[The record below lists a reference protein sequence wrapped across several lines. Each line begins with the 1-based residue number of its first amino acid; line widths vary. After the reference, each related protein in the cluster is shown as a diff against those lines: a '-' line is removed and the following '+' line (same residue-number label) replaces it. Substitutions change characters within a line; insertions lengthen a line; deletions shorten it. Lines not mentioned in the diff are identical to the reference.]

1 MCPSRPAK
9 TTTPPAC
16 GRPCDCLIQAA
27 AKVASLETELAALK
41 RDKRRLSKDLAAAK
55 RTIAG
60 LETVRDEQTKRAKAL
75 QEQLERAEQEGHRQA
90 APNRVAEDKRVP
102 ENEKRK
108 PGRKKGHEGSY
119 RKPPEK
125 VDERVEVP
133 LPCCP
138 HCKGPVTDVK
148 PRTQFIAKL
157 VFRVEHLELTTHT
170 GMCAH
175 CGQVHSTHP
184 EQVSTA
190 TGSAKTHLGQSAL
203 AFAAE
208 LSKRH
213 GVTTGGVC
221 AILKTMGLSLT
232 PGGLTQALDRVA
244 DKLKPWA
251 DQIRD
256 GLRQSSVVHVDETSW
271 WLEGRISWLHVLTN
285 NDYTYYQI
293 APRTSAVVRDVL
305 GDAFRGVLVSDCLQI
320 YDPLD
325 YEQSK
330 CVYHHLKAI
339 SEGLE
344 QSPHSVFLAQI
355 KNLFKSSIDAK
366 KHCQDK
372 DELALDARIYNALL
386 DLRLAGDFHDPA
398 EIKVRNRLASR
409 RPHILTYLDYPD
421 VDPTNNLA
429 ERRLRPVVIVRKLS
443 AGNKTLRGARTFEIL
458 KSLTVTCH
466 QQGRDFA
473 QLVAGA
479 MSLGLPPPAPI
490 LVERS
495 SP

>member
-1 MCPSRPAK
+1 MCPARPTQ
-9 TTTPPAC
+9 TTASERC
-16 GRPCDCLIQAA
+16 AAPCEALRQAR
-27 AKVASLETELAALK
+27 KEVAGLTAELAATK
-41 RDKRRLSKDLAAAK
+41 RDNRRLQKELAAAK
-55 RTIAG
+55 KTIAG
-60 LETVRDEQTKRAKAL
+60 LEAVRDEQNKRAKAL
-75 QEQLERAEQEGHRQA
+75 QEQLQQAEQEAHRQA
-90 APNRVAEDKRVP
+90 APNRVPEDKRVP
-102 ENEKRK
+102 EDEKRK
-108 PGRKKGHEGSY
+108 PGRKKGHKGDW

-138 HCKGPVTDVK
+138 HCKGPVTDVA
-148 PRTQFIAKL
+148 PRKQIIAKL
-157 VFRVEHLELTTHT
+157 VFKVEHLELTTYT
-170 GMCAH
+170 GICAQ
-175 CGQVHSTHP
+175 CGRVHSTHP

-190 TGSAKTHLGQSAL
+190 TGAAGTHLGQSAL

-213 GVTTGGVC
+213 GVTTRGVC

-271 WLEGRISWLHVLTN
+271 WLESRIFWLHVLTN
-285 NDYTYYQI
+285 KDYTYYVV

-305 GDAFRGVLVSDCLQI
+305 GDAFTGVLVSDCLQI

-325 YEQSK
+325 YLQSK
-330 CVYHHLKAI
+330 CVFHHLKAI
-339 SEGLE
+339 DEGLK

-355 KNLFKSSIDAK
+355 KSLFKSSIDAK
-366 KHCQDK
+366 KHCLDE
-372 DELALDARIYNALL
+372 DELALDSRIYNALL
-386 DLRLAGDFHDPA
+386 DLRLAGDLHDPA

-409 RPHILTYLDYPD
+409 RPHILTYLDYPY

-429 ERRLRPVVIVRKLS
+429 ERRLRPAIIFRKLS

-473 QLVAGA
+473 ALVAGA
-479 MSLGLPPPAPI
+479 MSLGLPPPPPI
-490 LVERS
+490 FVEPS